1 MFSALLDLIK
11 AMSTLLRFQNYK
23 FKTHRSILVHTTN
36 LMRFGLSTLKRSKT
50 IEFHVVTHMLQKHAP
65 TIFSVIVFILMRF
78 RPTNTTMRFRFD
90 PLSRACS
97 NRCVFHENA
106 HAQGISVDGRSKCIE
121 MYAFSNENALQW
133 TGPYKTVDD
142 LSYFILFSKELSHPP
157 INTCILVS

>member
-11 AMSTLLRFQNYK
+11 AMSTLLRFQNYN
-23 FKTHRSILVHTTN
+23 KTHRSILVHTTN

-78 RPTNTTMRFRFD
+78 RPTDTTMRFRFD

-121 MYAFSNENALQW
+121 MYAFSNENALEW